1 VEQTP
6 TFDHDDVR
14 PIIRGVFEINARL
27 GEVSD
32 HLVAI
37 RFLRGEEDEEDEEG

>member
-14 PIIRGVFEINARL
+14 AIIDGVFQINARL
-27 GEVSD
+27 GDIAD
-32 HLVAI
+32 HLAVI
-37 RFLRGEEDEEDEEG
+37 RLLLGEDNGEDE